1 MGTQATRSST
11 ERRTHV
17 EIRPL
22 REAWAPGHT
31 HNPDSLHSDVA
42 EHTEDSKHP
51 EDVKEMDSTVN
62 TVESKRGCTT

>member
-1 MGTQATRSST
+1 MGTQATCSST

-22 REAWAPGHT
+22 RMAWAPGHT
-31 HNPDSLHSDVA
+31 RNPDSLHSDAA

-51 EDVKEMDSTVN
+51 VDAKEVDSAVN
-62 TVESKRGCTT
+62 TAESKRGCAT